1 MFAER
6 MLGHKLFTN
15 QTGPRGK
22 ICNEVYICERVY
34 ARREFYIA
42 LLYDRSYQV
51 NEKKKLIGFR
61 VEFIYCLLPLLL

>member
-6 MLGHKLFTN
+6 MLGHRLFTK
-15 QTGPRGK
+15 QTGARGK
-22 ICNEVYICERVY
+22 MCSEVYICERLY

-51 NEKKKLIGFR
+51 SEKKAMA
-61 VEFIYCLLPLLL
+61 